1 MMINDNVLLITGSGR
16 GIGAATALLAAERG
30 YSICLNYL
38 NDEKSAVNVRD
49 QILSRGGKCITIRAD
64 VSDERQVIAM
74 FDDIDRQ
81 LGAITHLVNNVG
93 ILKQKMAM
101 IDMDGE
107 RFQQVLLTNVMSLFY
122 CSREA
127 IKRMSLSRG
136 GRGGAIVNV
145 SSGAAKSG
153 SPFEYVD
160 YAASKG
166 AVDTFTIGLSKEVA
180 ADGIRVNCVRPGGI
194 YTDIHADGGEAQRVD
209 RIAKNFPMQRGGT
222 PEEVAY
228 AILWLLSDEASFVT
242 GSFTDLCGGV

>member
-1 MMINDNVLLITGSGR
+1 MNSKVLLVTGSSR
-16 GIGAATALLAAERG
+16 GIGAATALLAAKRG
-30 YSICLNYL
+30 YAVCVNYV
-38 NDEKSAVNVRD
+38 NDQQAAFKVRD
-49 QILSRGGKCITIRAD
+49 EILSLGAQCIAVRGD
-64 VSDERQVIAM
+64 VSNEQQVEEVFAT
-74 FDDIDRQ
+74 IDSQ

-93 ILKQKMAM
+93 ILKQKMPM

-107 RFQQVLLTNVMSLFY
+107 RFQQVLLTNVMSHFY

-127 IKRMSLSRG
+127 IKRMALSRG
-136 GRGGAIVNV
+136 GAGGAIVNV
-145 SSGAAKSG
+145 SSGASRSG

-166 AVDTFTIGLSKEVA
+166 AVDTFTVGLSKEVA

-194 YTDIHADGGEAQRVD
+194 YTDIHADGGEAERVE
-209 RIAKNFPMQRGGT
+209 RIAKNFPMKRGGT
-222 PEEVAY
+222 PEEVAN

>member
-1 MMINDNVLLITGSGR
+1 MNSKVLLVTGSSR
-16 GIGAATALLAAERG
+16 GIGAATALLAAKRG
-30 YSICLNYL
+30 YAVCVNYV
-38 NDEKSAVNVRD
+38 NDQQAAFKVRD
-49 QILSRGGKCITIRAD
+49 EILSLGAQCIAVRGD
-64 VSDERQVIAM
+64 VSNEQQVKEVFAT
-74 FDDIDRQ
+74 IDSQ

-93 ILKQKMAM
+93 ILKQKMPM

-107 RFQQVLLTNVMSLFY
+107 RFQQVLLTNVMSHFY

-127 IKRMSLSRG
+127 IKRMALSRG
-136 GRGGAIVNV
+136 GAGGAIVNV
-145 SSGAAKSG
+145 SSGASRSG

-166 AVDTFTIGLSKEVA
+166 AVDTFTVGLSKEVA

-194 YTDIHADGGEAQRVD
+194 YTDIHADGGEAERVE
-209 RIAKNFPMQRGGT
+209 RIAKNFPMKRGGT
-222 PEEVAY
+222 PKEVAN

>member
-1 MMINDNVLLITGSGR
+1 MNSKVLLVTGSSR
-16 GIGAATALLAAERG
+16 GIGAATALLAAKRG
-30 YSICLNYL
+30 YAVCVSYV
-38 NDEKSAVNVRD
+38 NDQQAAFQVRD
-49 QILSRGGKCITIRAD
+49 EILSLGAQCIAVRGD
-64 VSDERQVIAM
+64 VSNEQQVKEVFAT
-74 FDDIDRQ
+74 IDNQ

-93 ILKQKMAM
+93 ILKQKMPM

-107 RFQQVLLTNVMSLFY
+107 RFQQVLLTIVMSHFY

-127 IKRMSLSRG
+127 IKRMALSRG
-136 GRGGAIVNV
+136 GAGGAIVNV
-145 SSGAAKSG
+145 SSGASRSG

-166 AVDTFTIGLSKEVA
+166 AVDTFTVGLSKEVA

-194 YTDIHADGGEAQRVD
+194 YTGIHADGGEAERVE
-209 RIAKNFPMQRGGT
+209 RIAKNFPMKRGGT
-222 PEEVAY
+222 PEEVAN

>member
-1 MMINDNVLLITGSGR
+1 MNSKVLLVTGSSR
-16 GIGAATALLAAERG
+16 GIGAATALLAAKRG
-30 YSICLNYL
+30 YAVCVNYV
-38 NDEKSAVNVRD
+38 NDQQAAFKVRD
-49 QILSRGGKCITIRAD
+49 EILSLGAQCIAVRGDASNEQQVKEVFTTID
-64 VSDERQVIAM
+64 S
-74 FDDIDRQ
+74 Q

-93 ILKQKMAM
+93 ILKQKMPM

-107 RFQQVLLTNVMSLFY
+107 RFRQVLLTNVMSHFY

-127 IKRMSLSRG
+127 IKRMALSRG
-136 GRGGAIVNV
+136 GAGGAIVNV
-145 SSGAAKSG
+145 SSGASRSG

-166 AVDTFTIGLSKEVA
+166 AVDTFTVGLSKEVA

-194 YTDIHADGGEAQRVD
+194 YTDIHADGGEETRVE
-209 RIAKNFPMQRGGT
+209 RIAKNFPMKRGGT
-222 PEEVAY
+222 PEEVAN

>member
-49 QILSRGGKCITIRAD
+49 KILSRGGKCIAIRAD

-107 RFQQVLLTNVMSLFY
+107 RFQQVLLTNVMSHFY

-136 GRGGAIVNV
+136 GAEAP
-145 SSGAAKSG
+145 SSTCH
-153 SPFEYVD
+153 P
-160 YAASKG
+160 
-166 AVDTFTIGLSKEVA
+166 
-180 ADGIRVNCVRPGGI
+180 
-194 YTDIHADGGEAQRVD
+194 AQRKAVPL
-209 RIAKNFPMQRGGT
+209 RIR
-222 PEEVAY
+222 
-228 AILWLLSDEASFVT
+228 
-242 GSFTDLCGGV
+242 

>member
-1 MMINDNVLLITGSGR
+1 MNSKVLLVTGSSR
-16 GIGAATALLAAERG
+16 GIGAATALLAAKRG
-30 YSICLNYL
+30 YAVCVSYV
-38 NDEKSAVNVRD
+38 NDQQAAFQVRD
-49 QILSRGGKCITIRAD
+49 EILSLGAQCIAVRGD
-64 VSDERQVIAM
+64 VSNEQQVKEVFAT
-74 FDDIDRQ
+74 IDNQ

-93 ILKQKMAM
+93 ILKQKMPM

-107 RFQQVLLTNVMSLFY
+107 RFQQVLLTNVMSHFY

-127 IKRMSLSRG
+127 IKRMALSRG
-136 GRGGAIVNV
+136 GAGGAIVNV
-145 SSGAAKSG
+145 SSGASRSG

-166 AVDTFTIGLSKEVA
+166 AVDTFTVGLSKEVA

-194 YTDIHADGGEAQRVD
+194 YTGIHADGGEAERVE
-209 RIAKNFPMQRGGT
+209 RIAKNFPMKRGGT
-222 PEEVAY
+222 PEEVAN